1 MSDIEE
7 HRKKIK
13 EITLEMI
20 KLLKTRTDIA
30 KQIGDAKASLGMTVT
45 DEERE
50 DELRTQVAKL
60 CKEID
65 LDQSTASKFLN
76 LLLNE
81 SVKVQSDN
89 KQTHL
94 SVFLKAKALE
104 EEGKKI
110 IHLEVGE
117 PDFKPP
123 EGVKI
128 ALAEVYNK
136 GYGKYGPAK
145 GITELREV
153 LIPGN
158 YFLPSSSYSA
168 SIENVLVCPGARFAV
183 YLAINTLLN
192 PGDEIIVIEPAWPA
206 YKDGALNAGIKVRTI
221 KTTLETKWEP
231 SVEQIN
237 NTINENTKMIVLNYP
252 NNPTGKI
259 LPRKLLDSIVQTAK
273 EHDLYILSDE
283 IYEYYY
289 TDGDLKAPDIWTEY
303 GYEKTIVTKSFSKSY
318 AMTGYRIGWVIA
330 EPSIIEKM
338 SKLQALS
345 LTNVSEP
352 IQYVALKAMTSTRS
366 QGRMEI
372 NPATARICFTGSS
385 YVGDN
390 ADLVRSRLEALVKIA
405 KDIGLEFVEPDGAMY
420 LFAKTKYKDFDATKF
435 SEKLLEHGVAI
446 APGEGFGDYKEFFRI
461 TAIDETRLKEG
472 MIILDT
478 ILKESYE

>member
-7 HRKKIK
+7 HRKKI
-13 EITLEMI
+13 EEVTLEMI

-50 DELRTQVAKL
+50 DALRTQVTKL

-65 LDQSTASKFLN
+65 LDQSTALKFLN

-81 SVKVQSDN
+81 SVKVQSDG

-94 SVFLKAKALE
+94 SIFLKAKALE

-123 EGVKI
+123 EEVKT
-128 ALAEVYNK
+128 ALAEVYDK

-145 GITELREV
+145 GIPELRRALAAV
-153 LIPGN
+153 SVTAPNTTGK
-158 YFLPSSSYSA
+158 A
-168 SIENVLVCPGARFAV
+168 SLSLGTEENIMICPGARFAV
-183 YLAINTLLN
+183 YLAITTLLN

-206 YKDGALNAGIKVRTI
+206 YKDCALNAGIKVRTI

-231 SVEQIN
+231 SIDQIN
-237 NTINENTKMIVLNYP
+237 NAINENTKMIILNYP
-252 NNPTGKI
+252 NNPTGKT
-259 LPRKLLDSIVQTAK
+259 LPEKDWGGIIQTAMK
-273 EHDLYILSDE
+273 HDLYVLSDE
-283 IYEYYY
+283 IYSVYSYNNWNSMLQY
-289 TDGDLKAPDIWTEY
+289 N
-303 GYEKTIVTKSFSKSY
+303 YEKTIITKSFSKSH
-318 AMTGYRIGWVIA
+318 AMTGFRIGWVIA
-330 EPSIIEKM
+330 AQAIIEKM

-352 IQYVALKAMTSTRS
+352 IQYVALQALKADTSANTK
-366 QGRMEI
+366 I
-372 NPATARICFTGSS
+372 IK
-385 YVGDN
+385 
-390 ADLVRSRLEALVKIA
+390 SRLEAMVKIA

-435 SEKLLEHGVAI
+435 SEKLLERGVAI

-461 TAIDETRLKEG
+461 TAIDENRLKEG

-478 ILKESYE
+478 MLKESYE

>member
-7 HRKKIK
+7 HRKKI
-13 EITLEMI
+13 EEVTLEMI

-30 KQIGDAKASLGMTVT
+30 KQIGDAKANLGMTVT

-50 DELRTQVAKL
+50 DALRKQVTKL

-65 LDQSTASKFLN
+65 LDQSTALKFLN

-81 SVKVQSDN
+81 SVKVQSDG

-123 EGVKI
+123 EEVKT
-128 ALAEVYNK
+128 ALAEVYDK

-145 GITELREV
+145 GITELRMALSKKQDV
-153 LIPGN
+153 D
-158 YFLPSSSYSA
+158 F
-168 SIENVLVCPGARFAV
+168 ENIMICPGARFGV
-183 YLAINTLLN
+183 YLAITTLLN

-206 YKDGALNAGIKVRTI
+206 YKDCALNAGIKVRTI

-231 SVEQIN
+231 SIEQIN
-237 NTINENTKMIVLNYP
+237 NAINENTKMIVLNYP
-252 NNPTGKI
+252 NNPTGKMI
-259 LPRKLLDSIVQTAK
+259 SEDLDSIMQTAK
-273 EHDLYILSDE
+273 EHDLYVLSDE
-283 IYEYYY
+283 IYSDY
-289 TDGDLKAPDIWTEY
+289 TFKGLIDMEMEDYKKSI
-303 GYEKTIVTKSFSKSY
+303 ITKSFSKSY
-318 AMTGYRIGWVIA
+318 AMTGYRIGYVIA

-338 SKLQALS
+338 SKLQTLS

-352 IQYVALKAMTSTRS
+352 IQYVALKALDVDTFENERK
-366 QGRMEI
+366 I
-372 NPATARICFTGSS
+372 K
-385 YVGDN
+385 
-390 ADLVRSRLEALVKIA
+390 SRLEVLVKSA

-420 LFAKTKYKDFDATKF
+420 LFAKTKYNDFDATKF

-461 TAIDETRLKEG
+461 TAIDETKLKEG

>member
-7 HRKKIK
+7 QRKKI
-13 EITLEMI
+13 EDVTLEMI

-30 KQIGDAKASLGMTVT
+30 KKIGDAKASLGMTVT

-50 DELRTQVAKL
+50 DALRTQVTKL

-94 SVFLKAKALE
+94 SMFLKAKALE

-123 EGVKI
+123 KEVKT
-128 ALAEVYNK
+128 ALAEVYDK
-136 GYGKYGPAK
+136 GYGKYGSAK
-145 GITELREV
+145 GITELRKA
-153 LIPGN
+153 LAK
-158 YFLPSSSYSA
+158 SDTK
-168 SIENVLVCPGARFAV
+168 IENIMICPGARFAV
-183 YLAINTLLN
+183 YLTITTLLN

-206 YKDGALNAGIKVRTI
+206 YKDCALNAGIKVRTI

-231 SVEQIN
+231 SVDQIN
-237 NTINENTKMIVLNYP
+237 NAINENTKMVVLNYP
-252 NNPTGKI
+252 NNPTGK
-259 LPRKLLDSIVQTAK
+259 KLSKNIQDNIIEIAK
-273 EHDLYILSDE
+273 KHDLYVLSDE
-283 IYEYYY
+283 IYSEY
-289 TDGDLKAPDIWTEY
+289 TSTNFKSVLEY
-303 GYEKTIVTKSFSKSY
+303 GYKKSIITKSFSKSH
-318 AMTGYRIGWVIA
+318 AMTGYRIGYIIA
-330 EPSIIEKM
+330 EPSVIEKI

-352 IQYVALKAMTSTRS
+352 IQYVALQAL
-366 QGRMEI
+366 
-372 NPATARICFTGSS
+372 
-385 YVGDN
+385 N
-390 ADLVRSRLEALVKIA
+390 ADTSQNTEIIKSRLEVLVKTA
-405 KDIGLEFVEPDGAMY
+405 KDIDLEFIEPDGAMY

-446 APGEGFGDYKEFFRI
+446 APGEGFGDYKEFFRL
-461 TAIDETRLKEG
+461 TAIDETRLIEG
-472 MIILDT
+472 MKILDT
-478 ILKESYE
+478 VLKEYYE

>member
-7 HRKKIK
+7 HRKKIE

-30 KQIGDAKASLGMTVT
+30 KQIGDAKANLGMTVT

-50 DELRTQVAKL
+50 DALRTQVAKL

-65 LDQSTASKFLN
+65 LDQSTALKFLN

-123 EGVKI
+123 KEVKT
-128 ALAEVYNK
+128 ALAEVYDK

-145 GITELREV
+145 GITELRKALAEQK
-153 LIPGN
+153 GRK
-158 YFLPSSSYSA
+158 F
-168 SIENVLVCPGARFAV
+168 ENVMVCPGARFGV
-183 YLAINTLLN
+183 YLAITTLLN

-206 YKDGALNAGIKVRTI
+206 YKDCALNAGIKVRTI

-237 NTINENTKMIVLNYP
+237 NAINENTKMIVLNYP

-259 LPRKLLDSIVQTAK
+259 LPRKLEESIIQTAK
-273 EHDLYILSDE
+273 EHDLYVLSDE
-283 IYEYYY
+283 IYEDYYMSEPFQKEILAY
-289 TDGDLKAPDIWTEY
+289 R
-303 GYEKTIVTKSFSKSY
+303 YEKSIVTKSFSKSH
-318 AMTGYRIGWVIA
+318 AMTGYMIGWVNGVQT
-330 EPSIIEKM
+330 IIEKI

-352 IQYVALKAMTSTRS
+352 IQYAALQALAANS
-366 QGRMEI
+366 
-372 NPATARICFTGSS
+372 FTDI
-385 YVGDN
+385 VN
-390 ADLVRSRLEALVKIA
+390 SRLDALVKIA
-405 KDIGLEFVEPDGAMY
+405 KDIGLEFIEPDGAMY
-420 LFAKTKYKDFDATKF
+420 LFTKTKYKDFDATKF

-446 APGEGFGDYKEFFRI
+446 APGEGYGDYKEFFRI

-478 ILKESYE
+478 VLKESYE

>member
-7 HRKKIK
+7 HRKKI
-13 EITLEMI
+13 EEVTLEMI

-30 KQIGDAKASLGMTVT
+30 KQIGDAKANLGMTVT

-50 DELRTQVAKL
+50 DALRKQVIKL

-65 LDQSTASKFLN
+65 LDQSTALKFLN

-81 SVKVQSDN
+81 SVKVQSDG

-123 EGVKI
+123 EEVKT
-128 ALAEVYNK
+128 ALAEVYDK

-145 GITELREV
+145 GITELRMALSKKQNV
-153 LIPGN
+153 D
-158 YFLPSSSYSA
+158 F
-168 SIENVLVCPGARFAV
+168 ENIMICPGARFGV
-183 YLAINTLLN
+183 YLAITTLLN

-206 YKDGALNAGIKVRTI
+206 YKDCALNAGIKVRTI

-231 SVEQIN
+231 SIEQIN
-237 NTINENTKMIVLNYP
+237 NAINENTKMIVLNYP
-252 NNPTGKI
+252 NNPTGKMI
-259 LPRKLLDSIVQTAK
+259 SEDLDSIMQTAK
-273 EHDLYILSDE
+273 EHDLYVLSDE
-283 IYEYYY
+283 IYSDY
-289 TDGDLKAPDIWTEY
+289 TFKGLIDMEMEDYKKSI
-303 GYEKTIVTKSFSKSY
+303 ITKSFSKSY
-318 AMTGYRIGWVIA
+318 AMTGYRIGYVIA

-338 SKLQALS
+338 SKLQTLS

-352 IQYVALKAMTSTRS
+352 IQYVALKALDVDTFENERK
-366 QGRMEI
+366 I
-372 NPATARICFTGSS
+372 K
-385 YVGDN
+385 
-390 ADLVRSRLEALVKIA
+390 SRLEVLVKSA
-405 KDIGLEFVEPDGAMY
+405 KDIGLEFIEPDGAMY

-472 MIILDT
+472 MTILDT
-478 ILKESYE
+478 MLKESYE

>member
-7 HRKKIK
+7 HRKKIE

-50 DELRTQVAKL
+50 DALRNQVTKL

-65 LDQSTASKFLN
+65 LDQSTALKFLN

-81 SVKVQSDN
+81 SVKVQSES

-123 EGVKI
+123 EEVKT
-128 ALAEVYNK
+128 ALAEVYDK

-145 GITELREV
+145 GITELRMALSKKQDV
-153 LIPGN
+153 D
-158 YFLPSSSYSA
+158 F
-168 SIENVLVCPGARFAV
+168 ENIMICPGARFGV
-183 YLAINTLLN
+183 YLAITTLLN

-206 YKDGALNAGIKVRTI
+206 YKDCALNAGVKVRTI

-231 SVEQIN
+231 SIDQIN
-237 NTINENTKMIVLNYP
+237 NAINENTKMIVLNYP

-259 LPRKLLDSIVQTAK
+259 LPENMMKNIINIARK
-273 EHDLYILSDE
+273 HDLYVLSDE
-283 IYEYYY
+283 IYEFYYM
-289 TDGDLKAPDIWTEY
+289 DGDLPSPTMRPGVVY
-303 GYEKTIVTKSFSKSY
+303 GYEKTIVTQSFSKSF
-318 AMTGYRIGWVIA
+318 AMTGYRIGYAIA
-330 EPSIIEKM
+330 DPSIIEKM

-352 IQYVALKAMTSTRS
+352 IQYVALQALKANTSS
-366 QGRMEI
+366 
-372 NPATARICFTGSS
+372 NTAIIK
-385 YVGDN
+385 
-390 ADLVRSRLEALVKIA
+390 SRLEALIKSA
-405 KDIGLEFVEPDGAMY
+405 KDIGLEFIEPDGAMY
-420 LFAKTKYKDFDATKF
+420 LFAKTKHKNFDATKF

-461 TAIDETRLKEG
+461 TAIDETKLMKG

-478 ILKESYE
+478 VLKESYE

>member
-7 HRKKIK
+7 HRKKIE

-50 DELRTQVAKL
+50 DALRTQVTKL

-65 LDQSTASKFLN
+65 LDQSTALKFLN

-81 SVKVQSDN
+81 SVKVQSDG

-123 EGVKI
+123 LSVKT
-128 ALAEVYNK
+128 ALGEVYDK
-136 GYGKYGPAK
+136 GYGKYGSPK
-145 GITELREV
+145 GITELRNALAARE
-153 LIPGN
+153 N
-158 YFLPSSSYSA
+158 QESA
-168 SIENVLVCPGARFAV
+168 KVSEENIMICPGARFGV
-183 YLAINTLLN
+183 YLAITTLLN

-206 YKDGALNAGIKVRTI
+206 YKDCALNAGVKVRTI
-221 KTTLETKWEP
+221 KTTLETEWEP

-237 NTINENTKMIVLNYP
+237 NAINENTKMIVINYP
-252 NNPTGKI
+252 NNPTGQWGNQLVDRI
-259 LPRKLLDSIVQTAK
+259 INAAK
-273 EHDLYILSDE
+273 KHDLYVLSDE
-283 IYEYYY
+283 IYLEY
-289 TDGDLKAPDIWTEY
+289 DRREERGALFARWWDVQ
-303 GYEKTIVTKSFSKSY
+303 YEKTIITKSFSKSH
-318 AMTGYRIGWVIA
+318 AMTGYRIGYVIA

-352 IQYVALKAMTSTRS
+352 IQYVALQALEADVSGNT
-366 QGRMEI
+366 EI
-372 NPATARICFTGSS
+372 IN
-385 YVGDN
+385 
-390 ADLVRSRLEALVKIA
+390 SRLEALIKIA
-405 KDIGLEFVEPDGAMY
+405 KDIGLEFIEPEGAMY
-420 LFAKTKYKDFDATKF
+420 LFAKTKYKNFDATEF
-435 SEKLLEHGVAI
+435 SEKLLERGVAI

-461 TAIDETRLKEG
+461 TAIDETKLKEG

-478 ILKESYE
+478 VLKESYE

>member
-7 HRKKIK
+7 HRKKIE

-20 KLLKTRTDIA
+20 KLLKTRTNIA

-50 DELRTQVAKL
+50 DALRNQVTKL

-65 LDQSTASKFLN
+65 LDQSTALKFLN
-76 LLLNE
+76 FLFNE

-117 PDFKPP
+117 PDFQPP
-123 EGVKI
+123 KEVKT
-128 ALAEVYNK
+128 ALEEVYDK

-145 GITELREV
+145 GITELRKA
-153 LIPGN
+153 L
-158 YFLPSSSYSA
+158 A
-168 SIENVLVCPGARFAV
+168 SWVSEYESETQYTEENILVCPGARFAV
-183 YLAINTLLN
+183 YLAITTLLN

-206 YKDGALNAGIKVRTI
+206 YKDCALNAGIKVRTI

-231 SVEQIN
+231 SIEQIN
-237 NTINENTKMIVLNYP
+237 NAINENTKMIVLNYP

-259 LPRKLLDSIVQTAK
+259 LPKELLASIIRTAK
-273 EHDLYILSDE
+273 EHDLYVLSDE
-283 IYEYYY
+283 IYEKYSNDDWRSVSIY
-289 TDGDLKAPDIWTEY
+289 D
-303 GYEKTIVTKSFSKSY
+303 YEKSIITMSFSKSH
-318 AMTGYRIGWVIA
+318 AMTGFRIGYAIA

-338 SKLQALS
+338 SKLQELS

-352 IQYVALKAMTSTRS
+352 IQYIALKALAADPDFTS
-366 QGRMEI
+366 I
-372 NPATARICFTGSS
+372 IK
-385 YVGDN
+385 
-390 ADLVRSRLEALVKIA
+390 SRLKALVQSA
-405 KDIGLEFVEPDGAMY
+405 KDIGLEFIEPDGAMY
-420 LFAKTKYKDFDATKF
+420 LFAKTKHKNFDATKF
-435 SEKLLEHGVAI
+435 SEKLLEQGVAI

-472 MIILDT
+472 MTILDT
-478 ILKESYE
+478 VLKESYE

>member
-7 HRKKIK
+7 HRKKIE

-30 KQIGDAKASLGMTVT
+30 KQIGDAKANLGMTVT

-50 DELRTQVAKL
+50 DALRNQVTKL

-76 LLLNE
+76 FLFNE

-104 EEGKKI
+104 EQGKKI

-123 EGVKI
+123 LSVKT
-128 ALAEVYNK
+128 ALEEVYDK

-145 GITELREV
+145 GITELRKE

-158 YFLPSSSYSA
+158 QFLPPSSYSA

-237 NTINENTKMIVLNYP
+237 NAINENTKMIVLNYP

-352 IQYVALKAMTSTRS
+352 IQYVALQALKASKH
-366 QGRMEI
+366 ENVKI
-372 NPATARICFTGSS
+372 IK
-385 YVGDN
+385 
-390 ADLVRSRLEALVKIA
+390 SRLDALVKTA
-405 KDIGLEFVEPDGAMY
+405 KDIGLEFIEPDGAMY
-420 LFAKTKYKDFDATKF
+420 LFAKTKYKNFDATKF
-435 SEKLLEHGVAI
+435 SEKLLERGVAI

-461 TAIDETRLKEG
+461 TAIDETKLKEG
-472 MIILDT
+472 MIILDA

>member
-7 HRKKIK
+7 HRKKIE

-50 DELRTQVAKL
+50 DALRNQVTKL

-65 LDQSTASKFLN
+65 LDQSTALKFLN

-81 SVKVQSDN
+81 SVKVQSDG

-94 SVFLKAKALE
+94 SIFLKAKALE

-123 EGVKI
+123 KEVKT
-128 ALAEVYNK
+128 ALEEVYDK
-136 GYGKYGPAK
+136 GYGKYGSPK

-153 LIPGN
+153 LAGFDSPITN
-158 YFLPSSSYSA
+158 QYTK
-168 SIENVLVCPGARFAV
+168 ENIMICPGARFAV
-183 YLAINTLLN
+183 YLAITTLLN
-192 PGDEIIVIEPAWPA
+192 PGDEIIVIEPSWPA
-206 YKDGALNAGIKVRTI
+206 YKDCALNAGIKVRTI
-221 KTTLETKWEP
+221 KTTLETRWEP
-231 SVEQIN
+231 SIDQIKN
-237 NTINENTKMIVLNYP
+237 AINENTKMIVLNYP
-252 NNPTGKI
+252 NNPTGKV
-259 LPRKLLDSIVQTAK
+259 LPEKLLVNIFQTAK
-273 EHDLYILSDE
+273 EHDLYVLSDE
-283 IYEYYY
+283 IYFRLDRLNEIRVPSQYC
-289 TDGDLKAPDIWTEY
+289 KPMISNH
-303 GYEKTIVTKSFSKSY
+303 EKSIIINSFSKSH
-318 AMTGYRIGWVIA
+318 AMTGFRIGWVIA

-352 IQYVALKAMTSTRS
+352 IQYVALRA
-366 QGRMEI
+366 
-372 NPATARICFTGSS
+372 
-385 YVGDN
+385 
-390 ADLVRSRLEALVKIA
+390 LEANTTKNEQVVRTRLDVLIQSA
-405 KDIGLEFVEPDGAMY
+405 KDIGLEFIEPDGAMY

-461 TAIDETRLKEG
+461 TAIDETKLKEG
-472 MIILDT
+472 MVILDSM
-478 ILKESYE
+478 LKESYE

>member
-7 HRKKIK
+7 HRKKIE

-45 DEERE
+45 DEESE
-50 DELRTQVAKL
+50 DALRTQVSKL

-123 EGVKI
+123 EEVKT
-128 ALAEVYNK
+128 ALAEVYDK
-136 GYGKYGPAK
+136 GYGKYGSPK
-145 GITELREV
+145 GITELRKV
-153 LIPGN
+153 LAAQVNQEGRKV
-158 YFLPSSSYSA
+158 SE
-168 SIENVLVCPGARFAV
+168 ENIMICPGARFGV
-183 YLAINTLLN
+183 YLAITTLLN

-206 YKDGALNAGIKVRTI
+206 YKDSALNAGIKVRTI

-237 NTINENTKMIVLNYP
+237 NAINANTKMIVLNYP

-259 LPRKLLDSIVQTAK
+259 LPRKLLDSIVHTAK

-283 IYEYYY
+283 IYDEYSNDDWRSVSTY
-289 TDGDLKAPDIWTEY
+289 D
-303 GYEKTIVTKSFSKSY
+303 YEKSIITMSYSKSH
-318 AMTGYRIGWVIA
+318 AMTGFRIGYAIA
-330 EPSIIEKM
+330 ESSIIDKM

-352 IQYVALKAMTSTRS
+352 IQYVALQALGADPDPS
-366 QGRMEI
+366 
-372 NPATARICFTGSS
+372 FTDI
-385 YVGDN
+385 VN
-390 ADLVRSRLEALVKIA
+390 SRLEALIKIA
-405 KDIGLEFVEPDGAMY
+405 KNIGLEFIEPDGAMY
-420 LFAKTKYKDFDATKF
+420 LFAKTKYKGFDATKF

-461 TAIDETRLKEG
+461 TAIDETKLKEG
-472 MIILDT
+472 MTILDSV
-478 ILKESYE
+478 LKESYE

>member
-7 HRKKIK
+7 HRKKIE

-50 DELRTQVAKL
+50 DALRTQVAKL

-65 LDQSTASKFLN
+65 LDQSTALKFLN

-81 SVKVQSDN
+81 SVKVQSDS

-117 PDFKPP
+117 PDFQPP
-123 EGVKI
+123 KEVKT
-128 ALAEVYNK
+128 ALEEVYDK

-145 GITELREV
+145 GITELRKA
-153 LIPGN
+153 L
-158 YFLPSSSYSA
+158 A
-168 SIENVLVCPGARFAV
+168 SWVSEYESETQYTEENILVCPGARFAV
-183 YLAINTLLN
+183 YLAITTLLN

-206 YKDGALNAGIKVRTI
+206 YKDCALNAGIKVRTI

-231 SVEQIN
+231 SIEQIN

-259 LPRKLLDSIVQTAK
+259 LPKELLASIIRTAK
-273 EHDLYILSDE
+273 EHDLYVLSDE
-283 IYEYYY
+283 IYEKYSNDDWRSVSIY
-289 TDGDLKAPDIWTEY
+289 D
-303 GYEKTIVTKSFSKSY
+303 YEKSIITMSFSKSH
-318 AMTGYRIGWVIA
+318 AMTGFRIGYAIA

-338 SKLQALS
+338 SKLQELS

-352 IQYVALKAMTSTRS
+352 IQYIALKALAADPDFTS
-366 QGRMEI
+366 I
-372 NPATARICFTGSS
+372 IK
-385 YVGDN
+385 
-390 ADLVRSRLEALVKIA
+390 SRLKALVQSA
-405 KDIGLEFVEPDGAMY
+405 KDIGLEFIEPDGAMY
-420 LFAKTKYKDFDATKF
+420 LFAKTKHKNFDATKF
-435 SEKLLEHGVAI
+435 SEKLLEHGIAI
-446 APGEGFGDYKEFFRI
+446 APGEGFGDYKEFFRM

-472 MIILDT
+472 MTILDT
-478 ILKESYE
+478 VLKESYE

>member
-7 HRKKIK
+7 HRKKIE

-30 KQIGDAKASLGMTVT
+30 KQIGDAKASLGMTVRG
-45 DEERE
+45 EERE
-50 DELRTQVAKL
+50 DALRGQGTKL

-65 LDQSTASKFLN
+65 LDQSTALKLLN

-81 SVKVQSDN
+81 YVKVQSDS
-89 KQTHL
+89 KQTHH
-94 SVFLKAKALE
+94 SIFLKAKELE
-104 EEGKKI
+104 EQGKEI

-123 EGVKI
+123 KEVKT
-128 ALAEVYNK
+128 ALAEVYDK
-136 GYGKYGPAK
+136 GYGKYGSPK
-145 GITELREV
+145 GITELRNA
-153 LIPGN
+153 L
-158 YFLPSSSYSA
+158 A
-168 SIENVLVCPGARFAV
+168 ARENQEYAKVSEENIMICPGARFGV
-183 YLAINTLLN
+183 YLAITTLLN

-206 YKDGALNAGIKVRTI
+206 YKDCALNAGVKVRTI
-221 KTTLETKWEP
+221 KTTLETEWEP
-231 SVEQIN
+231 SIDQIN
-237 NTINENTKMIVLNYP
+237 NAINENTKMIVLNYP

-283 IYEYYY
+283 IYDEYSN
-289 TDGDLKAPDIWTEY
+289 DDWCSVGLD
-303 GYEKTIVTKSFSKSY
+303 YEKSIITMSFSKSY
-318 AMTGYRIGWVIA
+318 AMTGYRIGYAIA
-330 EPSIIEKM
+330 EPSIIDKM

-352 IQYVALKAMTSTRS
+352 IQYAALQALNAYTSRNT
-366 QGRMEI
+366 EI
-372 NPATARICFTGSS
+372 IK
-385 YVGDN
+385 
-390 ADLVRSRLEALVKIA
+390 SRLDALVKIA
-405 KDIGLEFVEPDGAMY
+405 KDIGLEFIEPDGAMY

-435 SEKLLEHGVAI
+435 SEKLLEHGIAI

-478 ILKESYE
+478 VLKESYE

>member
-7 HRKKIK
+7 HRKKI
-13 EITLEMI
+13 EAITLEMI

-50 DELRTQVAKL
+50 DALRNQVTKL

-117 PDFKPP
+117 PDFRPP
-123 EGVKI
+123 EEVKT
-128 ALAEVYNK
+128 ALKEVYDK

-145 GITELREV
+145 GITELRKELV
-153 LIPGN
+153 KWN
-158 YFLPSSSYSA
+158 SYA
-168 SIENVLVCPGARFAV
+168 HDGEEWKRPTEENIMVVPGARFAV
-183 YLAINTLLN
+183 YLAITTLLN

-206 YKDGALNAGIKVRTI
+206 YKDCALNAGVKVRTI

-231 SVEQIN
+231 SIDQIN
-237 NTINENTKMIVLNYP
+237 NAINENTKMIILNYP

-259 LPRKLLDSIVQTAK
+259 LPKELLASIIRTAK
-273 EHDLYILSDE
+273 EHDLYVLSDE
-283 IYEYYY
+283 IYE
-289 TDGDLKAPDIWTEY
+289 EY
-303 GYEKTIVTKSFSKSY
+303 SNDDWRSVSYGFDYEKSIITMSFSKSH
-318 AMTGYRIGWVIA
+318 AMTGFRIGYAIA

-352 IQYVALKAMTSTRS
+352 IQYIALKALAADPDFTS
-366 QGRMEI
+366 I
-372 NPATARICFTGSS
+372 IK
-385 YVGDN
+385 
-390 ADLVRSRLEALVKIA
+390 SRLEALVKSA
-405 KDIGLEFVEPDGAMY
+405 KDIGLEFIEPDGAMY
-420 LFAKTKYKDFDATKF
+420 LFARTKHKNFDATKF

-461 TAIDETRLKEG
+461 TAIDETRLMEG
-472 MIILDT
+472 MTILDT
-478 ILKESYE
+478 VLKETV

>member
-7 HRKKIK
+7 HRKKIE

-50 DELRTQVAKL
+50 DALRTQVSKL

-65 LDQSTASKFLN
+65 LDQSTALKFLN

-94 SVFLKAKALE
+94 SIFLKAKALE

-123 EGVKI
+123 KEVKT
-128 ALAEVYNK
+128 ALEEVYDK
-136 GYGKYGPAK
+136 GYGKYGSAK
-145 GITELREV
+145 GITELRDEISLHEGESLIGTGFRGEDLEV
-153 LIPGN
+153 
-158 YFLPSSSYSA
+158 
-168 SIENVLVCPGARFAV
+168 ENIMICPGARFAV
-183 YLAINTLLN
+183 YLAISTLLN
-192 PGDEIIVIEPAWPA
+192 PGDEIIVIEPSWPA
-206 YKDGALNAGIKVRTI
+206 YKDCALNAGIKVRTI

-231 SVEQIN
+231 SIEQIN
-237 NTINENTKMIVLNYP
+237 NAINQNTKMIIINSP
-252 NNPTGKI
+252 NNPTGKV
-259 LPRKLLDSIVQTAK
+259 LPKKLLDDIIQTAK
-273 EHDLYILSDE
+273 DHDLYVLSDE
-283 IYEYYY
+283 IYSEYANNDWKSVLRYNCP
-289 TDGDLKAPDIWTEY
+289 K
-303 GYEKTIVTKSFSKSY
+303 KIVAKSFSKSH
-318 AMTGYRIGWVIA
+318 AMTGFRIGYVIA
-330 EPSIIEKM
+330 DPSIIEKM

-352 IQYVALKAMTSTRS
+352 IQYVALQALKADTSENTKI
-366 QGRMEI
+366 I
-372 NPATARICFTGSS
+372 N
-385 YVGDN
+385 
-390 ADLVRSRLEALVKIA
+390 SRLQALFHIA
-405 KDIGLEFVEPDGAMY
+405 KDIGLEFIEPDGAMY
-420 LFAKTKYKDFDATKF
+420 LFAKTKYKNFDATKF

-461 TAIDETRLKEG
+461 TAIDETKLKEG
-472 MIILDT
+472 MTILDT
-478 ILKESYE
+478 VLKESYG

>member
-7 HRKKIK
+7 HRKKIE

-50 DELRTQVAKL
+50 DALRTQVTKL

-94 SVFLKAKALE
+94 SIFLKAKALE

-123 EGVKI
+123 EEVKT
-128 ALAEVYNK
+128 ALEEVYDK

-145 GITELREV
+145 GIPELRRALAAV
-153 LIPGN
+153 SVTAPNTTGK
-158 YFLPSSSYSA
+158 A
-168 SIENVLVCPGARFAV
+168 SLSLGTEENIMICPGARFAV
-183 YLAINTLLN
+183 YLAITTLLN

-206 YKDGALNAGIKVRTI
+206 YKDCALNAGIKVRTI

-231 SVEQIN
+231 SIDQIN
-237 NTINENTKMIVLNYP
+237 NAINENTKMIILNYP
-252 NNPTGKI
+252 NNPTGKT
-259 LPRKLLDSIVQTAK
+259 LPEKDWGGIIQTAMK
-273 EHDLYILSDE
+273 HDLYVLSDE
-283 IYEYYY
+283 IYSVYSYNNWNSMLQY
-289 TDGDLKAPDIWTEY
+289 N
-303 GYEKTIVTKSFSKSY
+303 YEKSIITKSFSKSH
-318 AMTGYRIGWVIA
+318 AMTGFRIGWVVA

-352 IQYVALKAMTSTRS
+352 IQYVALQALKANTSSNT
-366 QGRMEI
+366 EI
-372 NPATARICFTGSS
+372 IK
-385 YVGDN
+385 
-390 ADLVRSRLEALVKIA
+390 SRLEALVKIA
-405 KDIGLEFVEPDGAMY
+405 KDVGLEFVEPDGAMY
-420 LFAKTKYKDFDATKF
+420 LFAKTKYKDFDATEF

-461 TAIDETRLKEG
+461 TAIDETKLKEG
-472 MIILDT
+472 MTILDT
-478 ILKESYE
+478 MLKESYE

>member
-7 HRKKIK
+7 HRKKIE

-50 DELRTQVAKL
+50 DALRSQVAKL

-65 LDQSTASKFLN
+65 LDQSTALKFLN

-81 SVKVQSDN
+81 SVKVQYES

-94 SVFLKAKALE
+94 SIFLKAKALE

-123 EGVKI
+123 KEVKT
-128 ALAEVYNK
+128 ALAEVYDK

-145 GITELREV
+145 GITELRTA
-153 LIPGN
+153 L
-158 YFLPSSSYSA
+158 A
-168 SIENVLVCPGARFAV
+168 SKNQIESKENIMICPGARFAV
-183 YLAINTLLN
+183 YLAITTLLN
-192 PGDEIIVIEPAWPA
+192 PSDEIIVIEPAWPA
-206 YKDGALNAGIKVRTI
+206 YKDCALNAGIKVRII
-221 KTTLETKWEP
+221 KTTLETRWEP
-231 SVEQIN
+231 SIDQIN
-237 NTINENTKMIVLNYP
+237 NAINGNTKMIVLNYP
-252 NNPTGKI
+252 NNPTGQI
-259 LPRKLLDSIVQTAK
+259 LPDELLDSIIQTAK
-273 EHDLYILSDE
+273 EHDLYVLSDE
-283 IYEYYY
+283 IYSEYAAQSV
-289 TDGDLKAPDIWTEY
+289 TSVLKYNYQKSI
-303 GYEKTIVTKSFSKSY
+303 ITKSFSKSH
-318 AMTGYRIGWVIA
+318 AMTGFRIGYVIA
-330 EPSIIEKM
+330 EPTIIDKM

-352 IQYVALKAMTSTRS
+352 IQYVALQA
-366 QGRMEI
+366 
-372 NPATARICFTGSS
+372 
-385 YVGDN
+385 
-390 ADLVRSRLEALVKIA
+390 LEADISENTSIISSRMSVLITCA
-405 KDIGLEFVEPDGAMY
+405 KHSGLKFYVPGGAMY

-435 SEKLLEHGVAI
+435 SEKLLERGVAI

-461 TAIDETRLKEG
+461 TAIDESKLIEG
-472 MIILDT
+472 MAILDT
-478 ILKESYE
+478 MLKESYE

>member
-7 HRKKIK
+7 HRKKIE

-20 KLLKTRTDIA
+20 RLLKTRTDIA
-30 KQIGDAKASLGMTVT
+30 KQIGDAKANLGMTVT

-50 DELRTQVAKL
+50 DALRTQVTKL
-60 CKEID
+60 CKKID

-81 SVKVQSDN
+81 SVKVQSDG

-117 PDFKPP
+117 PDFQPP
-123 EGVKI
+123 KEVKT
-128 ALAEVYNK
+128 ALEEVYDK
-136 GYGKYGPAK
+136 GYGKYGSAK
-145 GITELREV
+145 GITKLRKELAEAERDCTV
-153 LIPGN
+153 
-158 YFLPSSSYSA
+158 
-168 SIENVLVCPGARFAV
+168 ENIMVCPGARFAV
-183 YLAINTLLN
+183 YLAITTLLN

-206 YKDGALNAGIKVRTI
+206 YKDCALNAGIKVRTI

-231 SVEQIN
+231 SIDQIN
-237 NTINENTKMIVLNYP
+237 NAMNENTKMIILNYP

-259 LPRKLLDSIVQTAK
+259 LPKELLDSIIRTAK
-273 EHDLYILSDE
+273 EHDLYVLSDE
-283 IYEYYY
+283 IYSEYANHDWTSVLTY
-289 TDGDLKAPDIWTEY
+289 T
-303 GYEKTIVTKSFSKSY
+303 YEKSIVTKSFSKSH
-318 AMTGYRIGWVIA
+318 AMTGYRIGYTIA
-330 EPSIIEKM
+330 EKSIIDKM

-352 IQYVALKAMTSTRS
+352 IQFVALQAL
-366 QGRMEI
+366 
-372 NPATARICFTGSS
+372 
-385 YVGDN
+385 N
-390 ADLVRSRLEALVKIA
+390 ADTSGNTDIIKSRLEVLVKIA
-405 KDIGLEFVEPDGAMY
+405 KDIGLEFIEPDGSMY
-420 LFAKTKYKDFDATKF
+420 LFAKTKYKNFDTTKF

-446 APGEGFGDYKEFFRI
+446 APGEGFGDCKEFFRI
-461 TAIDETRLKEG
+461 TAIDETKLKEG

-478 ILKESYE
+478 VLKETV

>member
-7 HRKKIK
+7 HRKKIE

-50 DELRTQVAKL
+50 DTLRTQVAKL

-81 SVKVQSDN
+81 SVKVQSES

-117 PDFKPP
+117 PDLKPP
-123 EGVKI
+123 EEVKT
-128 ALAEVYNK
+128 ALAEVYDK

-145 GITELREV
+145 GITELRDELGLETNHKNIDV
-153 LIPGN
+153 DNIM
-158 YFLPSSSYSA
+158 
-168 SIENVLVCPGARFAV
+168 VCPGARFAV
-183 YLAINTLLN
+183 YLAITTLLN

-206 YKDGALNAGIKVRTI
+206 YKDCALNAGIKVRTI
-221 KTTLETKWEP
+221 KTTLETGWEP
-231 SVEQIN
+231 SIDQIN
-237 NTINENTKMIVLNYP
+237 NTINENTKMIILNYP

-259 LPRKLLDSIVQTAK
+259 LPKKLLDDIIQTAK
-273 EHDLYILSDE
+273 EHDLYVLSDE
-283 IYEYYY
+283 IYSWY
-289 TDGDLKAPDIWTEY
+289 TDWAEKIEPYSSMGRESVSWY
-303 GYEKTIVTKSFSKSY
+303 NYEKSIITKSFSKSH
-318 AMTGYRIGWVIA
+318 AMTGFRIGYAIA

-352 IQYVALKAMTSTRS
+352 IQYVALQALKADTSEVT
-366 QGRMEI
+366 EVI
-372 NPATARICFTGSS
+372 E
-385 YVGDN
+385 
-390 ADLVRSRLEALVKIA
+390 SRLEALVKIA
-405 KDIGLEFVEPDGAMY
+405 KDIGLEFIEPDGAMY
-420 LFAKTKYKDFDATKF
+420 LFAKTKYKNFDATKF

-461 TAIDETRLKEG
+461 TAIDETKLKEG
-472 MIILDT
+472 MKILDSV
-478 ILKESYE
+478 LKETV